1 MEEIGQPDSESN
13 SNTGGDDEWEGF
25 EEPPPL
31 DYEAEY
37 IDEDK
42 YTTVTVEELDA
53 SKDALYKA
61 NAAHTDANSNT
72 GDEDD
77 SRTES
82 APKRGPKA
90 DKPKK
95 KRKNFR
101 YESKADRKIT
111 QRKERLGSRKKA
123 TARRE
128 R

>member
-1 MEEIGQPDSESN
+1 MEEISKTDSESD
-13 SNTGGDDEWEGF
+13 SNPGGDDEWDGF

-61 NAAHTDANSNT
+61 NTVHADTNSNS
-72 GDEDD
+72 GDEGT

-82 APKRGPKA
+82 APKGGRKS

-95 KRKNFR
+95 KRKKFR
-101 YESKADRKIT
+101 YESKAERKIT
-111 QRKERLGSRKKA
+111 QRKERSGSQKKA
-123 TARRE
+123 KARRE